1 MNNGD
6 FTYNVCTSCNW
17 WILAL
22 DCLSSVSDLSD
33 GMIAVDLLN
42 NDDIYVT
49 SNWWGQSWGPSSEPV
64 RLTKYGASPTPSRK

>member
-6 FTYNVCTSCNW
+6 FSYYLCTSCNW

-22 DCLSSVSDLSD
+22 ACLSSPLTTDR
-33 GMIAVDLLN
+33 LN

-49 SNWWGQSWGPSSEPV
+49 SNWWGQSWGRSSEPV
-64 RLTKYGASPTPSRK
+64 RLTKFGPAPHHPPPPPRK